1 MFTGLIEEIGTVV
14 SLTRTA
20 VGRLIIAS
28 SKVIND
34 VAIGDSVA
42 INGVCLTVT
51 SISEG
56 KLSFDAVP
64 ETLSRSTLKDLR
76 PGDKINL
83 EASLRAGKMIGGHF
97 VQGHVDGAGTF
108 ESITPLA
115 ESRVIRIG
123 ASREI
128 LKYIVEKGSIAIDGI
143 SLTVASVDDSGFTV
157 AVIPHTLNETTLGL
171 KRPGDQVNL
180 ETDIIGKYIEKF
192 VNDRK
197 GTSGVTENLLRD
209 AGFM

>member
-1 MFTGLIEEIGTVV
+1 MFTGLIEEVGTVV

-20 VGRLIIAS
+20 VGRLVIVS
-28 SKVIND
+28 NKVIND

-51 SISEG
+51 SISDS

-64 ETLSRSTLKDLR
+64 ETLNRSTLKDLH
-76 PGDKINL
+76 PGDKVNL

-97 VQGHVDGAGTF
+97 VQGHVDGVGTF

-115 ESRVIRIG
+115 ESRVIRIS
-123 ASREI
+123 ASRE
-128 LKYIVEKGSIAIDGI
+128 LLRYIVEKGSIAIDGI
-143 SLTVASVDDSGFTV
+143 SLTIASVDDSGFTV
-157 AVIPHTLNETTLGL
+157 AVIPHTLSVTTLGL
-171 KRPGDQVNL
+171 KRPGDHVNL